1 MSLVGI
7 VNSLMSAFLLSY
19 FLYSFDRG
27 RVLISRGCLFFNKC
41 RLLPNN
47 PALFPHRWH
56 LNRHSKKICFFFENN
71 WIIIWIFRKYF
82 VTLQLKGLEFRV

>member
-7 VNSLMSAFLLSY
+7 ANSLMSAFLLSY

-27 RVLISRGCLFFNKC
+27 RVLIGRGSLLLNKAPLFGNKEG
-41 RLLPNN
+41 LLNTSSIT
-47 PALFPHRWH
+47 L
-56 LNRHSKKICFFFENN
+56 KKICFFIENN
-71 WIIIWIFRKYF
+71 WIIVWIFQKYF